1 MLWAWLICFPGQQAK
16 RVFNEAQSLLRK
28 IISEG
33 LLSAHGI
40 VGLFPARRVDDDIQV
55 LGEDGKA
62 IATLY
67 GLREQV
73 SCS

>member
-1 MLWAWLICFPGQQAK
+1 M
-16 RVFNEAQSLLRK
+16 FNEAQSLLRK

-33 LLSAHGI
+33 LLRAHGI

-62 IATLY
+62 VGTLY

-73 SCS
+73 SSS